1 MTFFEPRT
9 PWFVLVAVSHGNERV
24 IRHRSGLLS
33 LDEELG
39 NASIVRQRMGLS
51 MDIVYRYTSVVE
63 SVSFELLIKTSR
75 RKPNLKRRSRRC

>member
-1 MTFFEPRT
+1 M
-9 PWFVLVAVSHGNERV
+9 
-24 IRHRSGLLS
+24 S